1 MITGYRP
8 AQRQQDAQSQIGLLL
23 QQAKIAAFRALQPQ
37 VISVAD
43 TRSPQQS
50 LHIDIYIRQRLQSA
64 VVAGLEPLFP
74 TGLPDSLPCQPHHPL
89 RSRHSDSS
97 TQ

>member
-74 TGLPDSLPCQPHHPL
+74 TGLLTACRASPTNSL